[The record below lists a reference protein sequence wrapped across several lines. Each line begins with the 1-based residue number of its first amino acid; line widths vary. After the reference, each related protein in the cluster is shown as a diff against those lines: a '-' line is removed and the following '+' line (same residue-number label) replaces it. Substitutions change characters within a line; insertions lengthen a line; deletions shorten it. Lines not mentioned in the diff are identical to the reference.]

1 MFAVYAF
8 SDMDY
13 PRRVAYKCLEE
24 ALQNLEVDVAD
35 KWKACKADQKFSSS
49 SFEKTFNKYKDASKI
64 DALSLATIKVDET
77 KAVLVDNMK
86 VLLERQENIDMMVQK
101 SDDLS
106 VKTKLFYKQSD
117 QMNKTCCTL
126 I

>member
-1 MFAVYAF
+1 MG
-8 SDMDY
+8 
-13 PRRVAYKCLEE
+13 
-24 ALQNLEVDVAD
+24 D
-35 KWKACKADQKFSSS
+35 KWKACKSDQKFSSS
-49 SFEKTFNKYKDASKI
+49 SFEKTFNKYKDATKI

-106 VKTKLFYKQSD
+106 AKTKLFYKQSD
-117 QMNKTCCTL
+117 KMNKSCCTL